1 MKSQHIEF
9 ANNQQAAAISGRQD
23 AWLHMIEDQAG
34 VKILPR
40 GCQLTVSGQEE
51 NVKQAE
57 TALAHLRILEEAGV
71 EITGLTVNYALACQ
85 EKMDLS
91 QAALL
96 TKTFFI
102 TGKGRQVKAKSFG
115 QWQYLQAIE
124 KKDLVFAIGPA
135 GTGKTFL
142 AVLKAVEALKQ
153 REKSK
158 IILTR
163 PAVEAGE
170 KLGFLPGDLQ
180 EKVNPYLRP
189 VYDAL
194 DEALGVESARKYME
208 KGIIEVAPLAYMR
221 GRTLDDA
228 FIILDEAQN
237 TTGPQMKMFLT
248 RMGAGSKAVITGDIT
263 QADLPPGQASGL
275 IEAEQ
280 KLKNI
285 PEIAFCYLRQVDVVR
300 HPLVQKIIAAYQ
312 E

>member
-1 MKSQHIEF
+1 MKSQFIEF

-23 AWLHMIEDQAG
+23 AWLRRIEEQTG

-40 GCQLTVSGQEE
+40 GCQLTVSGEDD

-57 TALAHLRILEEAGV
+57 MALAHLRILEEAGV
-71 EITGLTVNYALACQ
+71 EITGMTVNYALACR

-102 TGKGRQVKAKSFG
+102 TGRGRPVKAKSFG

-153 REKSK
+153 KDKSK

-194 DEALGVESARKYME
+194 DEALGVESARKYVE
-208 KGIIEVAPLAYMR
+208 KGVIEVAPLAYMR

-237 TTGPQMKMFLT
+237 TTCQQMKMFLT

-280 KLKNI
+280 KLKDI
-285 PEIAFCYLRQVDVVR
+285 PEIAFCYLSEVDVVR
-300 HPLVQKIIAAYQ
+300 HPLVQKIIAAYRG
-312 E
+312 